1 MRYYYGDRTLSLT
14 ITEPAPVVPVVL
26 PDWPLYLVSAN
37 ETGTVVYKV
46 PCLDA
51 SLYTKPEN
59 IIAAYVP
66 GDTINPALTGEQVL
80 ALPGVVQVSTP
91 FPASFGVGFD
101 QSVSV
106 VLPAPLPV
114 GPVVVVLLGQ
124 VA

>member
-1 MRYYYGDRTLSLT
+1 
-14 ITEPAPVVPVVL
+14 VPF
-26 PDWPLYLVSAN
+26 
-37 ETGTVVYKV
+37 
-46 PCLDA
+46 LDA
-51 SLYTKPEN
+51 SQYAAPTN

-66 GDTINPALTGEQVL
+66 GATLDPSLTGEQVL

-91 FPASFGVGFD
+91 FPASFGIGFD
-101 QSVSV
+101 QDVSV